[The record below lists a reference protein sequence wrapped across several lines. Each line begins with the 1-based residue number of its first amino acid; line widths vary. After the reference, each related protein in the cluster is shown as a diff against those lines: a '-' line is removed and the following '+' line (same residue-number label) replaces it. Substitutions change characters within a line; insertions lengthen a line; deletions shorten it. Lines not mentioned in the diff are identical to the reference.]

1 MRCSACG
8 ARYENP
14 CVRCP
19 ECGAVQE
26 ITRVEAAPVVQA
38 SAAVAVQEIQPKKT
52 KKKVRS
58 IKPPPSLIEFP
69 GVNRAAVPEWRR
81 ELGERVRERRAREGV
96 METGKSVL
104 TELGSTTTATL
115 ELLPPAETPEVNPL
129 VVAAL
134 RRIERARTQAG
145 NSSAAMA
152 WDYEEQPQLELE
164 TNSAPVEEIQP
175 EAKPERV
182 HNLAVVPAP
191 EPVEVESPEKLE
203 APKEVRKPIRMIGD
217 QNDPALNYLDRVPTT
232 LTVDARGHE
241 AASILLRVP
250 GAIADLMVAALLS
263 LPFVALGELTE
274 LRLDNPRTIS
284 FALAIYLM
292 MTFLYLTVSIA
303 LTGRT
308 LGMKIFSLRVV
319 DTRTGL
325 IPTGSQAAGRAVVYI
340 LSLVPAGIALLFTLI
355 DRDRYGF
362 HDRLTGTVVVR
373 F

>member
-19 ECGAVQE
+19 ECGALQE
-26 ITRVEAAPVVQA
+26 ITRVEAPPVVQT
-38 SAAVAVQEIQPKKT
+38 SAAVSVQEIQPPKT
-52 KKKVRS
+52 KKKARL
-58 IKPPPSLIEFP
+58 IKPAPSLIEFP
-69 GVNRAAVPEWRR
+69 GVNRTAVPQWRR
-81 ELGERVRERRAREGV
+81 ELGERVRERRAREGI
-96 METGKSVL
+96 METGKSVVSD
-104 TELGSTTTATL
+104 LGSTTTATL
-115 ELLPPAETPEVNPL
+115 ELLPQAETPEVNPL

-152 WDYEEQPQLELE
+152 WAYEEQPELE
-164 TNSAPVEEIQP
+164 TNSAPVEESQP

-182 HNLAVVPAP
+182 HNLAVVPTP
-191 EPVEVESPEKLE
+191 EPEEVESPEKIE

-217 QNDPALNYLDRVPTT
+217 QNDPALNYLDSIPTT
-232 LTVDARGHE
+232 IMVDARGHE
-241 AASILLRVP
+241 AASILRRVP
-250 GAIADLMVAALLS
+250 GAIADLMVAGLLS
-263 LPFVALGELTE
+263 LPFLAVAELTE
-274 LRLDNPRTIS
+274 LRLDNPRAIS
-284 FALAIYLM
+284 LAVAMYLM
-292 MTFLYLTVSIA
+292 VTFLYLTASIA

-308 LGMKIFSLRVV
+308 FGMRIFSLRVV

-325 IPTGSQAAGRAVVYI
+325 IPTGSQSAGRAFVYI

-362 HDRLTGTVVVR
+362 HDRLTRTVVVR
-373 F
+373 S